1 MVVKQM
7 SGSSITSSTYKGE
20 RSGKEG
26 SVLSLFLMTCKTS
39 STGTLVNRLAT
50 SKLTR

>member
-7 SGSSITSSTYKGE
+7 SSNSITSSTCKGE

-26 SVLSLFLMTCKTS
+26 SALSLFLITCQTT
-39 STGTLVNRLAT
+39 STGTLVNRLT
-50 SKLTR
+50 MPELTR